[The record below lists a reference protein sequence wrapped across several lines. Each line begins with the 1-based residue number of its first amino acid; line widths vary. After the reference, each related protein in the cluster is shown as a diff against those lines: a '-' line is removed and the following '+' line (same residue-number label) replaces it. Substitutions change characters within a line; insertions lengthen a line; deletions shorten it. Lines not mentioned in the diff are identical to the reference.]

1 MNTAL
6 FAPASAPVPQ
16 MSFDPSSLPL
26 PHLVSLRSKLSQ
38 IIDSLNNL
46 TLLIAGN
53 DVNALGMAS
62 WPDILAKYTNLLT
75 QSQSLMTTLSG
86 AHLPQPARRPGE
98 ARRERGNPY
107 EGIVLHP
114 FLLTSPDTA
123 AATTTSGTAATSAV
137 DEAHQGMLENLL
149 RTDPHPEVIKRWDAS
164 VRRFV
169 ERRKGGDVTLRT
181 AGDGTGAGVGGLA
194 LLGGIDPA
202 REAQDIIK
210 EMTGV
215 REGHDARIERAMR
228 VVEELRDRWDWKMR
242 VGVEEEDLFGDN
254 EGEEGGGG
262 GAGANPTQ
270 SSVGTGML
278 LDDGDTGMGTQTQ
291 SILGSQSQSQT
302 VHMDTQS
309 QPSRMDTQTSVL
321 SGQPPPPTQ
330 HTAADD
336 EEDMFSASDDDDDDD
351 LEDVMED

>member
-1 MNTAL
+1 MN
-6 FAPASAPVPQ
+6 
-16 MSFDPSSLPL
+16 FDPSSLPL

-38 IIDSLNNL
+38 IIDSLNTL

-53 DVNALGMAS
+53 DINAMGMAS
-62 WPDILAKYTNLLT
+62 WPDILAKYNNLLT
-75 QSQSLMTTLSG
+75 QSHTLITTLSG

-114 FLLTSPDTA
+114 FNLVTPPVDA
-123 AATTTSGTAATSAV
+123 SGAGGTGV
-137 DEAHQGMLENLL
+137 IDEAHQGMLENLL

-169 ERRKGGDVTLRT
+169 ERRKGGDITLR
-181 AGDGTGAGVGGLA
+181 AGDGTGAGGLA
-194 LLGGIDPA
+194 LIGGIDSA

-242 VGVEEEDLFGDN
+242 VGVEEDDLFGDN
-254 EGEEGGGG
+254 EG
-262 GAGANPTQ
+262 APRP
-270 SSVGTGML
+270 GML
-278 LDDGDTGMGTQTQ
+278 LDDGDIRMGTQTQ
-291 SILGSQSQSQT
+291 SMLGSQSQT

-309 QPSRMDTQTSVL
+309 QPSRMETQDSGT
-321 SGQPPPPTQ
+321 SGQLPPTTQ
-330 HTAADD
+330 QTVVD